1 MSSGNVTLDRF
12 RFQRML
18 KQLQSLEGRG
28 TELVTVYV
36 PPNKRIHEVMTDLR
50 NEYGTAVNIKSKTTR
65 KNVQDAL
72 TKVMERLKLFKEIP
86 ETGLAIFAGT
96 IASDQL
102 GVGDMQTFT
111 VIPPEP
117 ISIYY
122 YRCEHR
128 FQLDPLF
135 EILEHEDTYGI
146 LVMDSKDATFALLKG
161 QRADIV
167 KDISSGVAGK
177 TRAGGQS
184 SRRYERLRDM
194 YLNEYFQRVGQ
205 YMTDIFLNVPNLK
218 GIIVG
223 GPGPTKEDW
232 LKGGFLHHELR
243 DKVLT
248 TVDTGYTGHEGV
260 KEVVNRSRSFIEH
273 VRYMQE
279 RKVVQEFLKHLGE
292 DDGLATYGEEEV
304 IQALKSMNVYTVL
317 VSEEVKRWYVTLTCK
332 SCGYRETRIVDMDQ
346 WPQFEQELSALKCL
360 KCGEGQYEIAQKD
373 GVPEREDLIEVLV
386 KMAQAAEAKLEVV
399 STQTEEGEML
409 YKSFGGIAAV
419 TKYRTY

>member
-18 KQLQSLEGRG
+18 EQLQRLEGRG

-146 LVMDSKDATFALLKG
+146 LVMDSKDATFAILKG

-184 SRRYERLRDM
+184 SRRYERLREM
-194 YLNEYFQRVGQ
+194 YLNEYFQRVGG
-205 YMTDIFLNVPNLK
+205 YMTDIFLNVPNLR
-218 GIIVG
+218 GIIIG

-232 LKGGFLHHELR
+232 LKGSYLRHELR
-243 DKVLT
+243 EKILT

-304 IQALKSMNVYTVL
+304 IQALKSVNVYTVL
-317 VSEEVKRWYVTLTCK
+317 VSEEIKRWYVTLACK

-346 WPQFEQELSALKCL
+346 WTQFEQGLSALKCL
-360 KCGEGQYEIAQKD
+360 KCGEGPYEVAEK
-373 GVPEREDLIEVLV
+373 EDLIEVLV

-409 YKSFGGIAAV
+409 YRSFGGIAAV
-419 TKYRTY
+419 TKYRVY